1 VLPKE
6 IAKMS
11 NQKNTPEFV
20 DSKGPAEIQKQEDQ
34 TMLDRVA
41 NEAAEQA
48 GNTERRYDQDH
59 DIFTK

>member
-11 NQKNTPEFV
+11 NQKNPPVFV
-20 DSKGPAEIQKQEDQ
+20 DSKSPAEIQKLKDQ
-34 TMLDRVA
+34 KMLDKVA

>member
-1 VLPKE
+1 
-6 IAKMS
+6 
-11 NQKNTPEFV
+11 
-20 DSKGPAEIQKQEDQ
+20 
-34 TMLDRVA
+34 LDRVA